1 MNESIE
7 KIFGELN
14 KLYVEIYKTNLILVN
29 DIIDNRCT
37 NIKSIE
43 GILDT
48 LLSCYDEKC
57 TQLFIKLCNYY
68 MTINKENACIYMDY
82 LNKRSDDYEGDENM
96 GLKFLIDILLEDKP
110 SESIR
115 NNEDEVFKMI
125 PELSLCKNFNQNNDW
140 HIYDVYEHI
149 LHVVDGVPNNLILR
163 MAALFHDIGK
173 PFFYKEDEFGVGH
186 FYGHYINSKEIFDNF
201 SERYNLD
208 EDLRR
213 KISNLILYH
222 DLNID
227 KISEDEFNK
236 LINVFDEEGMIM
248 LFELKRSDLLAQN
261 RKFHYMLDDYE
272 RQKTRVLSKMNKK
285 KRLI

>member
-1 MNESIE
+1 MNQLKKCFS
-7 KIFGELN
+7 ELN
-14 KLYVEIYKTNLILVN
+14 KLYGDVYKKNLILVN
-29 DIIDNRCT
+29 NIIARRSTDM
-37 NIKSIE
+37 KSIE
-43 GILDT
+43 RILDT
-48 LLSCYDEKC
+48 LLSCYYEKC

-68 MTINKENACIYMDY
+68 MTINKENACIYMNY
-82 LNKRSDDYEGDENM
+82 LNERYNDYGESENM
-96 GLKFLIDILLEDKP
+96 ELKFLIDILLKDKP

-115 NNEDEVFKMI
+115 KNEYEIFKMI

-163 MAALFHDIGK
+163 VAALFHDIGK
-173 PFFYKEDEFGVGH
+173 PFVYKEDEFGVGH
-186 FYGHYINSKEIFDNF
+186 FYGHWNRSKEIFDKF

-208 EDLRR
+208 ENLRR

-227 KISEDEFNK
+227 KISEEEFNK
-236 LINVFDEEGMIM
+236 LISVFDDEGILM

-272 RQKTRVLSKMNKK
+272 RQKIRVLRKDK
-285 KRLI
+285 

>member
-1 MNESIE
+1 MNESIKE
-7 KIFGELN
+7 IFGELN

-29 DIIDNRCT
+29 NIIASRST

-43 GILDT
+43 RVLDT
-48 LLSCYDEKC
+48 LLSCYDKKC

-68 MTINKENACIYMDY
+68 MTINKESACIYMDY
-82 LNKRSDDYEGDENM
+82 LNERNSDYEEGEIM
-96 GLKFLIDILLEDKP
+96 ELKFLIDIILEDKP

-115 NNEDEVFKMI
+115 KNEDEVFKMI
-125 PELSLCKNFNQNNDW
+125 PELSLCKNFNQKNEW

-173 PFFYKEDEFGVGH
+173 PFVYKEDEAGVGH
-186 FYGHYINSKEIFDNF
+186 FYGHWNKSKEIFDKF
-201 SERYNLD
+201 SEKYNLD
-208 EDLRR
+208 GDLRR

-227 KISEDEFNK
+227 RISEEEFNK
-236 LINVFDEEGMIM
+236 LINVFDEDGIIM
-248 LFELKRSDLLAQN
+248 LFELKRSDLHAQN
-261 RKFHYMLDDYE
+261 VNFHYMLDDYE
-272 RQKTRVLSKMNKK
+272 RQKVRVLSKMNKK
-285 KRLI
+285 RD

>member
-14 KLYVEIYKTNLILVN
+14 KLYGEIYKTNLILVN
-29 DIIDNRCT
+29 DIIASRSI

-48 LLSCYDEKC
+48 LLSCYDKKC

-68 MTINKENACIYMDY
+68 MTINKESACIYMDY

-96 GLKFLIDILLEDKP
+96 GLKLLIDILLEDKP

-115 NNEDEVFKMI
+115 NNEEEIFKMI
-125 PELSLCKNFNQNNDW
+125 PELSLCKNFIQNNDW
-140 HIYDVYEHI
+140 HIYDVYGHI
-149 LHVVDGVPNNLILR
+149 LHVIDGVPNNLILR
-163 MAALFHDIGK
+163 MSALFHDIGK
-173 PFFYKEDEFGVGH
+173 PFVYKEDEFGVGH
-186 FYGHYINSKEIFDNF
+186 FYGHWNKSKEIFDKF
-201 SERYNLD
+201 SEKYNLD

-227 KISEDEFNK
+227 RISEEEFNK
-236 LINVFDEEGMIM
+236 LIKVFDEEGIEM
-248 LFELKRSDLLAQN
+248 LFELKISDLLAQN
-261 RKFHYMLDDYE
+261 TKYHYMLDDYE
-272 RQKTRVLSKMNKK
+272 RQKVRVLRKDK
-285 KRLI
+285 

>member
-7 KIFGELN
+7 KMFSELN
-14 KLYVEIYKTNLILVN
+14 KLYDDAYKTNIILVN
-29 DIIDNRCT
+29 NIIARRSSDM
-37 NIKSIE
+37 KSIE
-43 GILDT
+43 RILDT

-68 MTINKENACIYMDY
+68 MTINEENACIYMHY
-82 LNKRSDDYEGDENM
+82 LNDRNNDYEEESVK
-96 GLKFLIDILLEDKP
+96 LKFLIDILLEDKP

-115 NNEDEVFKMI
+115 NNEEEIFKMI
-125 PELSLCKNFNQNNDW
+125 PELSLCKNFNQNNIW

-149 LHVVDGVPNNLILR
+149 LHVIDEVPNNIVLR
-163 MAALFHDIGK
+163 MSALFHDIGK
-173 PFFYKEDEFGVGH
+173 PFVYKEDDNGVGH
-186 FYGHYINSKEIFDNF
+186 FYGHYIKSKEIFDRF

-213 KISNLILYH
+213 KVLNLILYH

-227 KISEDEFNK
+227 KTSEEEFNK
-236 LINVFDEEGMIM
+236 LINVFDEEGIVM

-261 RKFHYMLDDYE
+261 RKFHYILDDYE
-272 RQKTRVLSKMNKK
+272 RQKVRVLSKINKK
-285 KRLI
+285 RD

>member
-1 MNESIE
+1 MNDSIE
-7 KIFGELN
+7 KMFSELN
-14 KLYVEIYKTNLILVN
+14 KLYGDVYKTNLILVN
-29 DIIDNRCT
+29 DIIARRST

-43 GILDT
+43 RILDT

-68 MTINKENACIYMDY
+68 MTINKENACIYMYY
-82 LNKRSDDYEGDENM
+82 LNERSDDYEEEKREE
-96 GLKFLIDILLEDKP
+96 LKFLIDILLEDKP

-115 NNEDEVFKMI
+115 NNEEDLFKMI
-125 PELSLCKNFNQNNDW
+125 PELSLCKNFNQNNIW

-149 LHVVDGVPNNLILR
+149 LHVVDGVSDNLILR
-163 MAALFHDIGK
+163 MAALFHDVGK
-173 PFFYKEDEFGVGH
+173 AFVYVEDEVGVGH
-186 FYGHYINSKEIFDNF
+186 FYGHWNKSKAIFDKF

-213 KISNLILYH
+213 KVLNLILYH

-227 KISEDEFNK
+227 KTSEEEFNK
-236 LINVFDEEGMIM
+236 LINVFDEEGIIM

-261 RKFHYMLDDYE
+261 RKFHYILDDYE
-272 RQKTRVLSKMNKK
+272 RQKVRVLSKINKK
-285 KRLI
+285 RD